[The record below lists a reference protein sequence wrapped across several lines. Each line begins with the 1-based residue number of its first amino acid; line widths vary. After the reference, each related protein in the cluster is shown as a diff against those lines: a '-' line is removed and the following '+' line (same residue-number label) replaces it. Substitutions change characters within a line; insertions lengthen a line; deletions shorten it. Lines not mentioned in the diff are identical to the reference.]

1 VTTAPDERYHQRLAD
16 TSFRPVFILGFP
28 RSGTTILYRILDK
41 TGRFNV
47 VSLYHVL
54 YHDRLLD
61 QHLNNEAAAA
71 VQRIADYFDR
81 YDLDTREADR
91 LTVGPHQPVEYSF
104 MLPERGFPW
113 TVSEKNSDRLRL
125 LCKKIIYLEGND
137 LPVLLKNPLDFGNF
151 LRIKQLFPDAR
162 FIFIHR
168 HPVDVLN
175 SQVRAMRQI
184 FRQKNHYLALLYGTY
199 GEAYDNPLTRG
210 LFRLMFSSYV
220 PVGLLYLIH
229 RMARDSRYYVDH
241 VGQLAEED
249 YVSVTYEELCRQPSE
264 TIDSV
269 LAHLGIDVSFD
280 AERYIQPRDTDT
292 APRIE
297 TLDGYIYRR
306 TARYCRL
313 HGYRP

>member
-1 VTTAPDERYHQRLAD
+1 MTATPDERYHQRLAD
-16 TSFRPVFILGFP
+16 VSCRPVFILGFP

-41 TGRFNV
+41 TGRFNM

-61 QHLNNEAAAA
+61 QHLNGGKTAA
-71 VQRIADYFDR
+71 VQRIAGYFDR
-81 YDLDTREADR
+81 YDLDTRQADR

-104 MLPERGFPW
+104 MFPERGFPW
-113 TVSEKNSDRLRL
+113 TISEKNSDRLRL
-125 LCKKIIYLEGND
+125 LCKKITYLADND

-151 LRIKQLFPDAR
+151 VRIKQLFPGAR

-175 SQVRAMRQI
+175 SQIRGMRQI
-184 FRQKNHYLALLYGTY
+184 FRQKNHYLALLFGTY

-210 LFRLMFSSYV
+210 LFRLAFSRYL
-220 PVGLLYLIH
+220 PVGLLYLIN
-229 RMARDSRYYVDH
+229 RMARDSRYYVEH
-241 VGQLAEED
+241 VGRLAGED

-264 TIDSV
+264 TIGRV
-269 LAHLGIDVSFD
+269 LAHFDIDASFD

-306 TARYCRL
+306 TERYRRL
-313 HGYRP
+313 HGYPP